1 MRLTLLF
8 MPAKT
13 AKKKTAKP
21 ADKREMSSEHKEA
34 LAIGR
39 RQGRAVRDYLEA
51 LEAHKPKR
59 GRKRTP
65 DTIGAR
71 LETIAAEI
79 EAAGPLDRLIMLQEQ
94 KDLQAEL
101 EGMGEGFDITE
112 LEAEFIEVAAEYS
125 EGKGIS
131 YGVWRE
137 IGVSAAVL
145 RSAGIGRS

>member
-1 MRLTLLF
+1 
-8 MPAKT
+8 MPAK
-13 AKKKTAKP
+13 KKKT
-21 ADKREMSSEHKEA
+21 DKREMSSAHKEA
-34 LAIGR
+34 LAVGR

-65 DTIGAR
+65 ESVSAR
-71 LETIAAEI
+71 LETIAAEM
-79 EAAGPLDRLIMLQEQ
+79 ESADPLNRLLMMQEQ
-94 KDLQAEL
+94 KDLQGEL
-101 EGMGEGFDITE
+101 ESMSEGFDISS

-125 EGKGIS
+125 EAKGIS

-145 RSAGIGRS
+145 RDAGIGRS